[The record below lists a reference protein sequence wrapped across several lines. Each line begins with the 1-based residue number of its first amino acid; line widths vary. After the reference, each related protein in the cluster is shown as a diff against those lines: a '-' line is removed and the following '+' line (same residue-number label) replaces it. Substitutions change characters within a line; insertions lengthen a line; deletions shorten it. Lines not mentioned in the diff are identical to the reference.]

1 MPGEDLHE
9 IGRQGVRR
17 AKKWL
22 DATTRVT
29 SSWTVY
35 DKVPVSRLE
44 FDWAHGGRQFSYDL
58 GGLLHGSEYDN
69 QMFLAECKKYTT
81 KSQGP
86 HFDKFLAQSYVA
98 LGAAPQ
104 VADHFMW
111 ITWHPFR
118 IDSWNELGSPPAIRT
133 AIEHADN
140 RQRVLGPPE
149 NEDAIDEGRLE
160 ALSQRLWIIV
170 LSDRQETL
178 VISKDDRALV
188 VSNRIKTEDD

>member
-44 FDWAHGGRQFSYDL
+44 FDWPNGGRQFSYDL
-58 GGLLHGSEYDN
+58 GGLLHGGTYDN
-69 QMFLAECKKYTT
+69 QMFLAECKKYTS
-81 KSQGP
+81 KSQGS
-86 HFDKFLAQSYVA
+86 HFDKFLAQSYAV

-118 IDSWNELGSPPAIRT
+118 IDSWNELGSPAAIRA
-133 AIEHADN
+133 AIERPDN
-140 RQRVLGPPE
+140 RTRVLGPANDEEP
-149 NEDAIDEGRLE
+149 IDQTRVE
-160 ALSQRLWIIV
+160 ALSEKLWIIV

-188 VSNRIKTEDD
+188 VANRIKTEDE